1 MDCLRSLK
9 NGIFPQGLPL
19 KKNKNQKTLEKG
31 KKQNQNTKITQKK
44 DCRDFLSSIMG
55 Q

>member
-31 KKQNQNTKITQKK
+31 KKQNQNTSFAVAFEVLEDIYGNGK
-44 DCRDFLSSIMG
+44 S
-55 Q
+55 